1 MGNYN
6 PNCGKCGGLN
16 AWGECSY
23 TACRFPMWGTFIPGT
38 DIASHLFYLTADNLP
53 KKVDDIYTK
62 EKKLEQVKVTE
73 RTDISK
79 MDAYEFLIARKRL
92 CDSIKG
98 DCNNCILYKFE
109 GSQVCAY
116 PHAIEGDYK
125 DISISAVTAVRAWN
139 ELHPE
144 VTNGDKFQEIFG
156 DLVPEDLLEVG
167 PDGSSWW
174 NTEYKEPQK

>member
-1 MGNYN
+1 MYN
-6 PNCGKCGGLN
+6 PNCGRCGGLN
-16 AWGECSY
+16 AWGYCSY

-38 DIASHLFYLTADNLP
+38 AIASHLFYLTADNLP
-53 KKVDDIYTK
+53 KKIEKVDI
-62 EKKLEQVKVTE
+62 TE

-79 MDAYEFLIARKRL
+79 MDAYDFLIARKRL

-98 DCNNCILYKFE
+98 DCSNCILYKFE

-125 DISISAVTAVRAWN
+125 DISFSAVAAVRAWN
-139 ELHPE
+139 ELHP
-144 VTNGDKFQEIFG
+144 VVSNGDKFKEIFG
-156 DLVPEDLLEVG
+156 ENIPNEIYGIDI
-167 PDGSSWW
+167 DGSSWW